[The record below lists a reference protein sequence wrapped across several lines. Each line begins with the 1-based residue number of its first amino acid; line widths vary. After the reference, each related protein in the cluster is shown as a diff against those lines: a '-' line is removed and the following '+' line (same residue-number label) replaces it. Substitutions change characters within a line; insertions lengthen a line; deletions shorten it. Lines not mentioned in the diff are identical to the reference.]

1 MYESFYNLRTKP
13 FALLPDSE
21 FLYPGSTHRGAYSIL
36 EYGLINEAPFMVLTG
51 DPGMGKTSL
60 LQKLIS
66 EHGEKHSI
74 GLVTNARYDVE
85 HLLPWILLS
94 LGLSKKQLDP
104 VEAYHVFSEF
114 LIQESKQH
122 RRVIL
127 IVDEAQSLGSEL
139 LEELRLLS
147 NLNDGK
153 TLKLQIILSGQPD
166 LHTLLQRIDMTQ
178 FAQRIVV
185 DYHLEPLSEAETG
198 HCIRHRLQ
206 IAGGH
211 PTLFTNKAC
220 ALVHR
225 LTRGN
230 PRLINQVCDLALTY
244 GFAEQARVITS
255 KLVAQGA
262 FDRSKGGILPLAAR
276 EELSAL
282 AHAPEDASEI
292 EVAPP
297 QPSVSPLRV
306 ASPSLSSVRQPNP
319 VTPSSSISLVPKP
332 ASPSPELTATRSVGN
347 PEPFYTKGI
356 ALRQAGQF
364 KAAIDMLV
372 LAGKSPSYR
381 LKAEAQIGLCHRSM
395 GNQGAAIQAFRAAL
409 NDTSAS
415 QKETMDV
422 QYFLARTLESVGQRA
437 EAATLYL
444 SITQVNPRFKDA
456 AFRAKEL
463 SSNQKS
469 STNDEWRA
477 KNNRSWFGNAI
488 ESFSQLIG
496 GRK

>member
-13 FALLPDSE
+13 FALLPDSD
-21 FLYPGSTHRGAYSIL
+21 FLYPGSTHRAAYSIL

-60 LQKLIS
+60 LQKLIA
-66 EHGEKHSI
+66 EHGAKHSI
-74 GLVTNARYDVE
+74 GLVTNARYDIE

-104 VEAYHVFSEF
+104 IEAYHLFSDF
-114 LIQESKQH
+114 LTQESKQR

-127 IVDEAQSLGSEL
+127 LIDEAQSLGAEL

-185 DYHLEPLSEAETG
+185 DFHLEPLSEVDTG
-198 HCIRHRLQ
+198 QCIRHRLK

-211 PTLFTNKAC
+211 PSLFTNKAC

-230 PRLINQVCDLALTY
+230 PRLINQVCDIALTY

-255 KLVAQGA
+255 KLVAQAA

-282 AHAPEDASEI
+282 ASAPEDASE
-292 EVAPP
+292 VDAVPP
-297 QPSVSPLRV
+297 P
-306 ASPSLSSVRQPNP
+306 
-319 VTPSSSISLVPKP
+319 PSSPPPGP
-332 ASPSPELTATRSVGN
+332 ASRSPELTGTRQVGT
-347 PEPFYTKGI
+347 PESFYAQGLAMRKEGR
-356 ALRQAGQF
+356 LGD
-364 KAAIDMLV
+364 AIDMFEQ
-372 LAGKSPSYR
+372 AGKSPSYM
-381 LKAEAQIGLCHRSM
+381 LKAHAQIGLCHRSL
-395 GNQGAAIQAFRAAL
+395 GDHETAIRAFRTAL
-409 NDTSAS
+409 SDQSAS
-415 QKETMDV
+415 RNEVIDV
-422 QYFLARTLESVGQRA
+422 QYFLARTLESVAQTA
-437 EAATLYL
+437 EAATLYRR
-444 SITQVNPRFKDA
+444 IAQVNPTYKDA
-456 AFRAKEL
+456 AYRGKEL
-463 SSNQKS
+463 LSKSKHPANGKRGGASNG
-469 STNDEWRA
+469 
-477 KNNRSWFGNAI
+477 SWFGSAI

>member
-1 MYESFYNLRTKP
+1 MYESFYGLRTKP
-13 FALLPDSE
+13 FALLPDSD
-21 FLYPGSTHRGAYSIL
+21 FLYPGSTHSAAYSLL
-36 EYGLINEAPFMVLTG
+36 EYGLLSQAPFMVLTG

-60 LQKLIS
+60 LQKLIL

-94 LGLSKKQLDP
+94 LGLSKKHLDK
-104 VEAYHVFSEF
+104 VEAYHLFSEF

-178 FAQRIVV
+178 LAQRIVV
-185 DYHLEPLSEAETG
+185 DYHLEPLSEVETG

-206 IAGGH
+206 VAGGH
-211 PTLFTNKAC
+211 PSLFTNKAC

-230 PRLINQVCDLALTY
+230 PRLINQVCDVSLTY

-255 KLVAQGA
+255 KLVAQAA

-282 AHAPEDASEI
+282 ASAPEDTTEI
-292 EVAPP
+292 DTAPLQPSAP
-297 QPSVSPLRV
+297 QPRPTSP
-306 ASPSLSSVRQPNP
+306 P
-319 VTPSSSISLVPKP
+319 
-332 ASPSPELTATRSVGN
+332 PELAATRSVGT
-347 PEPFYTKGI
+347 PEPLYAKGV
-356 ALRQAGQF
+356 ALKKEGRL
-364 KAAIDMLV
+364 KDAIHMFE
-372 LAGKSPSYR
+372 LAGKSPSYW
-381 LKAEAQIGLCHRSM
+381 LKAQAQIGLCHRSI
-395 GNQGAAIQAFRAAL
+395 GDHGAAILAFRAAL
-409 NDTSAS
+409 TNESAS
-415 QKETMDV
+415 RTEVLDV
-422 QYFLARTLESVGQRA
+422 RYFLARTLESAGQIA
-437 EAATLYL
+437 EAVTLYRL
-444 SITQVNPRFKDA
+444 MAQMNPSFKDV
-456 AFRAKEL
+456 AFRANEL
-463 SSNQKS
+463 SPRPKY
-469 STNDEWRA
+469 STNGNQVVA
-477 KNNRSWFGNAI
+477 SNRSWFGNAI

>member
-13 FALLPDSE
+13 FALLPDSD
-21 FLYPGSTHRGAYSIL
+21 FLYPGSTHRAAYSIL

-60 LQKLIS
+60 LQKLIA
-66 EHGEKHSI
+66 EHGAKHSI
-74 GLVTNARYDVE
+74 GLVTNARYDID

-127 IVDEAQSLGSEL
+127 LIDEAQSLGAEL

-166 LHTLLQRIDMTQ
+166 LHSLLQRIDMTQ

-185 DYHLEPLSEAETG
+185 DFHLEPLSEAETG
-198 HCIRHRLQ
+198 HFIRHRLQ
-206 IAGGH
+206 VAGGH
-211 PTLFTNKAC
+211 PSLFTNKAC

-230 PRLINQVCDLALTY
+230 PRLINQVSDLALTY
-244 GFAEQARVITS
+244 GFAEQARVISS
-255 KLVAQGA
+255 KMVAQAA

-276 EELSAL
+276 EELGAL
-282 AHAPEDASEI
+282 ASAPEDTTEI
-292 EVAPP
+292 DAVPP
-297 QPSVSPLRV
+297 QPSSPQPMP
-306 ASPSLSSVRQPNP
+306 ASLS
-319 VTPSSSISLVPKP
+319 
-332 ASPSPELTATRSVGN
+332 PERTATRSVGT
-347 PEPFYTKGI
+347 PEPFYTQGV
-356 ALRQAGQF
+356 ALRKEGRLRE
-364 KAAIDMLV
+364 AIDMLE
-372 LAGKSPSYR
+372 LAGKSPSYW
-381 LKAEAQIGLCHRSM
+381 LKAQGQIGLCHGSM
-395 GNQGAAIQAFRAAL
+395 GNHGAAIQAFRAGL
-409 NDTSAS
+409 NDESAS
-415 QKETMDV
+415 QKEAIDV
-422 QYFLARTLESVGQRA
+422 QYFLARTLESVGQIA

-444 SITQVNPRFKDA
+444 SIAQVNPRFKDA
-456 AFRAKEL
+456 AYRAKEL
-463 SSNQKS
+463 SSRQKLP
-469 STNDEWRA
+469 TNGKR
-477 KNNRSWFGNAI
+477 
-488 ESFSQLIG
+488 G
-496 GRK
+496 GRATDPGSAVPSRVSTS

>member
-13 FALLPDSE
+13 FALLPDSD
-21 FLYPGSTHRGAYSIL
+21 FLYPGSTHRAAYSIL

-51 DPGMGKTSL
+51 EPGMGKTSL

-74 GLVTNARYDVE
+74 GLVTNARYDIE

-104 VEAYHVFSEF
+104 VEAYHIFSEF

-127 IVDEAQSLGSEL
+127 IIDEAQSLGAEL

-185 DYHLEPLSEAETG
+185 DYHLEPLSEVETG
-198 HCIRHRLQ
+198 HCIRHRLK

-211 PTLFTNKAC
+211 PSLFTNKAC

-230 PRLINQVCDLALTY
+230 PRLINQVCDVALTY

-255 KLVAQGA
+255 KLVAQAA

-276 EELSAL
+276 EELSVL
-282 AHAPEDASEI
+282 AGAPEDASEI
-292 EVAPP
+292 DAVPP
-297 QPSVSPLRV
+297 QPSSPQPSAPSQLPQRDRQVHLRNSQPHVRSAPPNSFYAKGV
-306 ASPSLSSVRQPNP
+306 AMR
-319 VTPSSSISLVPKP
+319 K
-332 ASPSPELTATRSVGN
+332 EGR
-347 PEPFYTKGI
+347 
-356 ALRQAGQF
+356 LRE
-364 KAAIDMLV
+364 AIDMLE
-372 LAGKSPSYR
+372 LAGKSPSY
-381 LKAEAQIGLCHRSM
+381 LAESPGT
-395 GNQGAAIQAFRAAL
+395 
-409 NDTSAS
+409 DW
-415 QKETMDV
+415 
-422 QYFLARTLESVGQRA
+422 TLPQVYGRPWGCDSGVPRCLERSVGISEGGDRCPVFSRTDPRIGRA
-437 EAATLYL
+437 D
-444 SITQVNPRFKDA
+444 SRSGNPLPPYRSNES
-456 AFRAKEL
+456 AF
-463 SSNQKS
+463 
-469 STNDEWRA
+469 
-477 KNNRSWFGNAI
+477 
-488 ESFSQLIG
+488 
-496 GRK
+496 

>member
-13 FALLPDSE
+13 FALLPDSD
-21 FLYPGSTHRGAYSIL
+21 FLYPGSTHRAAYSLL
-36 EYGLINEAPFMVLTG
+36 EYGLINAAPFLVLTG

-74 GLVTNARYDVE
+74 GLVTNARYDID

-94 LGLSKKQLDP
+94 LGLSKKRLDP

-127 IVDEAQSLGSEL
+127 LIDEAQSLGSEL

-153 TLKLQIILSGQPD
+153 TLKLQIILSGQSD

-198 HCIRHRLQ
+198 HYIRHRLK
-206 IAGGH
+206 ISGGH

-220 ALVHR
+220 ALVHH
-225 LTRGN
+225 LTRGT
-230 PRLINQVCDLALTY
+230 PRLINQVCDVALTY
-244 GFAEQARVITS
+244 GFAEQGRVITS
-255 KLVAQGA
+255 KLVAQAA

-282 AHAPEDASEI
+282 ATAPEDPG
-292 EVAPP
+292 EVDAAPP
-297 QPSVSPLRV
+297 QPSSPQSR
-306 ASPSLSSVRQPNP
+306 
-319 VTPSSSISLVPKP
+319 P
-332 ASPSPELTATRSVGN
+332 ASRSPEFTATRSSGDT
-347 PEPFYTKGI
+347 PESLYAMGVAMRKEGR
-356 ALRQAGQF
+356 LSE
-364 KAAIDMLV
+364 AIPMLE
-372 LAGKSPSYR
+372 LASKSPSYL
-381 LKAEAQIGLCHRSM
+381 LKAQAQIGLCHRSM
-395 GNQGAAIQAFRAAL
+395 GNHGAAIQAFRVAL
-409 NDTSAS
+409 SDQSAS
-415 QKETMDV
+415 RNEVIDV
-422 QYFLARTLESVGQRA
+422 QYFLARTLESVGEIT
-437 EAATLYL
+437 EAATQYRRIAQMKP
-444 SITQVNPRFKDA
+444 SFKDA
-456 AFRAKEL
+456 ANRAKEL
-463 SSNQKS
+463 SSKS
-469 STNDEWRA
+469 KHPTNG
-477 KNNRSWFGNAI
+477 NRGGTSNGSWISNAI
-488 ESFSQLIG
+488 KSFNQLIG
-496 GRK
+496 SRK

>member
-13 FALLPDSE
+13 FALLPDSD
-21 FLYPGSTHRGAYSIL
+21 FLYPGSTHRAAYSIL
-36 EYGLINEAPFMVLTG
+36 ECGLINEAAFTMLTG

-66 EHGEKHSI
+66 EHGAKHSI
-74 GLVTNARYDVE
+74 GLVTNARYDIE

-114 LIQESKQH
+114 LIQESEHH

-127 IVDEAQSLGSEL
+127 IIDEAQSLGSEL

-166 LHTLLQRIDMTQ
+166 LHRLLQRIDMTQ

-198 HCIRHRLQ
+198 RCIRHRLNV
-206 IAGGH
+206 AGGH
-211 PTLFTNKAC
+211 PSLFTNKAC

-230 PRLINQVCDLALTY
+230 PRLINQVCDVALTY

-255 KLVAQGA
+255 KLVAQAA
-262 FDRSKGGILPLAAR
+262 FDRNKGGILPLAAR

-282 AHAPEDASEI
+282 ASAPEDATEI
-292 EVAPP
+292 DAAPP
-297 QPSVSPLRV
+297 P
-306 ASPSLSSVRQPNP
+306 
-319 VTPSSSISLVPKP
+319 PSSPQP
-332 ASPSPELTATRSVGN
+332 RPESPFPERTATRSVGT
-347 PEPFYTKGI
+347 PEPFLYAKGV
-356 ALRQAGQF
+356 AMRKEGRSRE
-364 KAAIDMLV
+364 AIYMLE
-372 LAGKSPSYR
+372 LAGKSPSYQ
-381 LKAEAQIGLCHRSM
+381 LKAQAQIGLCHRSL
-395 GNQGAAIQAFRAAL
+395 GDHGAAIQAFRAAL
-409 NDTSAS
+409 NDQSAS
-415 QKETMDV
+415 QVEVINV
-422 QYFLARTLESVGQRA
+422 QYFLARTLESVGQIA
-437 EAATLYL
+437 EAATLL
-444 SITQVNPRFKDA
+444 RRIVQMNPRFKDA
-456 AFRAKEL
+456 AYRAKEL
-463 SSNQKS
+463 SSKRKHP
-469 STNDEWRA
+469 TNGERGGLS
-477 KNNRSWFGNAI
+477 NGSWFSNAI
-488 ESFSQLIG
+488 KSFNRWPRVAL
-496 GRK
+496 R

>member
-13 FALLPDSE
+13 FALLPDSD

-74 GLVTNARYDVE
+74 GLITNARYDVE

-94 LGLSKKQLDP
+94 LGLSKKQLDL
-104 VEAYHVFSEF
+104 VEAYHLFSEF
-114 LIQESKQH
+114 LIQESKQR

-127 IVDEAQSLGSEL
+127 IIDEAQSLGAEL

-211 PTLFTNKAC
+211 PSLFTNKAC

-230 PRLINQVCDLALTY
+230 PRLINQVCDVALTY

-255 KLVAQGA
+255 KLVAQAA

-282 AHAPEDASEI
+282 ASAPEDTTEI
-292 EVAPP
+292 DTAPP
-297 QPSVSPLRV
+297 QHSSP
-306 ASPSLSSVRQPNP
+306 QPR
-319 VTPSSSISLVPKP
+319 P
-332 ASPSPELTATRSVGN
+332 ASPSPELAATRSVGT
-347 PEPFYTKGI
+347 PEPLYAKGV
-356 ALRQAGQF
+356 ALRKEGRLRD
-364 KAAIDMLV
+364 AIDMLE
-372 LAGKSPSYR
+372 LAGKSPSYW
-381 LKAEAQIGLCHRSM
+381 LKAQAQIGLCHRSI
-395 GNQGAAIQAFRAAL
+395 GDHGAAILAFRAAL
-409 NDTSAS
+409 TDESAS
-415 QKETMDV
+415 RKEAIDV
-422 QYFLARTLESVGQRA
+422 QYFLARTLESAGQIA
-437 EAATLYL
+437 EAATLYRRL
-444 SITQVNPRFKDA
+444 AQMNPSFKDVA
-456 AFRAKEL
+456 ARANEL
-463 SSNQKS
+463 SSRPIHP
-469 STNDEWRA
+469 TNGKRVVA
-477 KNNRSWFGNAI
+477 SNRSWFGNAM
-488 ESFSQLIG
+488 ESFNQLIG

>member
-13 FALLPDSE
+13 FALLPDSD
-21 FLYPGSTHRGAYSIL
+21 FLYPGSTHRAAYSIL

-60 LQKLIS
+60 LQKLIA

-74 GLVTNARYDVE
+74 GLVTNARYDIE
-85 HLLPWILLS
+85 HLLPWILLA
-94 LGLSKKQLDP
+94 LGLSKKRLDP

-127 IVDEAQSLGSEL
+127 IIDEAQSLGAEL

-185 DYHLEPLSEAETG
+185 DYHLEPLSEVETG

-211 PTLFTNKAC
+211 PSLFTNKAC

-225 LTRGN
+225 LTRGT
-230 PRLINQVCDLALTY
+230 PRLINQVCEIALTY
-244 GFAEQARVITS
+244 GFAEQARVVTS
-255 KLVAQGA
+255 KLVAQAA
-262 FDRSKGGILPLAAR
+262 FDRSKGGILPLSAR
-276 EELSAL
+276 DELSSL
-282 AHAPEDASEI
+282 ANAPEDATEI
-292 EVAPP
+292 DALPP
-297 QPSVSPLRV
+297 QSNSPQPRL
-306 ASPSLSSVRQPNP
+306 ASAPLEPGSPRQKLASLSPDLSAP
-319 VTPSSSISLVPKP
+319 
-332 ASPSPELTATRSVGN
+332 RSVGT
-347 PEPFYTKGI
+347 PESLYTNGVVMRKEGR
-356 ALRQAGQF
+356 LRD
-364 KAAIDMLV
+364 AIEILE
-372 LAGKSPSYR
+372 LAGKSSSY
-381 LKAEAQIGLCHRSM
+381 LMKAQAQIGLCYRTM
-395 GNQGAAIQAFRAAL
+395 GDQDAAIQAFRTAL
-409 NDTSAS
+409 SDQSAS
-415 QKETMDV
+415 RKQAIDV
-422 QYFLARTLESVGQRA
+422 QYFLARTLESAGQTA
-437 EAATLYL
+437 EAATLYRR
-444 SITQVNPRFKDA
+444 IVQMNPRYKDA
-456 AFRAKEL
+456 AYRAKEFAARPKHPA
-463 SSNQKS
+463 NGERG
-469 STNDEWRA
+469 TA
-477 KNNRSWFGNAI
+477 NNGSWIGNAI

>member
-1 MYESFYNLRTKP
+1 MYESFYGLRAKP
-13 FALLPDSE
+13 FALLPDSD
-21 FLYPGSTHRGAYSIL
+21 FLYPGSTHRAAYSLL

-74 GLVTNARYDVE
+74 GLVTNARYDID

-94 LGLSKKQLDP
+94 LGLSKKRLDP
-104 VEAYHVFSEF
+104 VEAYHLFSEF
-114 LIQESKQH
+114 LIQGSKQH
-122 RRVIL
+122 RRVTL
-127 IVDEAQSLGSEL
+127 IVDEAQSLGAEL

-166 LHTLLQRIDMTQ
+166 LHTLLQRIDVTQ

-211 PTLFTNKAC
+211 PSLFTNKAC

-230 PRLINQVCDLALTY
+230 PRLINQVCDIALTY
-244 GFAEQARVITS
+244 GFAEQDRVITS
-255 KLVAQGA
+255 KLVAQAA
-262 FDRSKGGILPLAAR
+262 FDRNKGGILPLAAR

-282 AHAPEDASEI
+282 ASAPEDTTEI
-292 EVAPP
+292 DAAPPP
-297 QPSVSPLRV
+297 QPSSP
-306 ASPSLSSVRQPNP
+306 QPM
-319 VTPSSSISLVPKP
+319 P
-332 ASPSPELTATRSVGN
+332 ASPSPELTATRSVGT
-347 PEPFYTKGI
+347 PESFYAKGV
-356 ALRQAGQF
+356 AMRQEGRLREAM
-364 KAAIDMLV
+364 DMLE
-372 LAGKSPSYR
+372 LAGKSPAYW
-381 LKAEAQIGLCHRSM
+381 LKAQAQIGLCHRST
-395 GNQGAAIQAFRAAL
+395 GDHGAAIQAFRAAL
-409 NDTSAS
+409 NDESAS
-415 QKETMDV
+415 RKEAIDV
-422 QYFLARTLESVGQRA
+422 QYFLARTLESVGQIA

-444 SITQVNPRFKDA
+444 RITQVNPRFKDA
-456 AFRAKEL
+456 AYRAKEL
-463 SSNQKS
+463 SSKQKHP
-469 STNDEWRA
+469 TNGKRVVT
-477 KNNRSWFGNAI
+477 NNRSWFGNAI
-488 ESFSQLIG
+488 ESFNQLIG
-496 GRK
+496 SRK